1 MFLSLNP
8 LLKCHN
14 MCCKQ
19 FCHRK
24 SDEQKFS
31 SHKLYVSFGITHA
44 EKYSRRCKGCLD
56 AQAGWEKASNVNIE
70 QLFQWRS

>member
-1 MFLSLNP
+1 MLLSLNP

-14 MCCKQ
+14 MYCKK

-24 SDEQKFS
+24 NVEKIFITQTC
-31 SHKLYVSFGITHA
+31 VPFGVTRA
-44 EKYSRRCKGCLD
+44 EKYSLHCGA

-70 QLFQWRS
+70 QLFQWSS